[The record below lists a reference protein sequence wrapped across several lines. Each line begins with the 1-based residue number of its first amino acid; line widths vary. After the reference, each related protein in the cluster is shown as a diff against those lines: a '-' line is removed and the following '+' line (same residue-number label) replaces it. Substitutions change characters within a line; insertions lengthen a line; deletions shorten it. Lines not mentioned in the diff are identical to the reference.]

1 MTSVQQAEYIALLQR
16 AGEARTFEAG
26 DVVFAE
32 GEPGECLYVV
42 KSGAVS
48 LQRGGR
54 RLEEV
59 GPGTIFGE
67 MALIDLGPRSA
78 SAVAVTDCELVSIEK
93 RQFWF
98 LVQETPYFAETVMRV
113 MAERLRRRAAVSS
126 TTV

>member
-16 AGEARTFEAG
+16 AGEARTFETG

-42 KSGAVS
+42 KSGAVT
-48 LQRGGR
+48 LQQGGR
-54 RLEEV
+54 QLEEV
-59 GPGTIFGE
+59 RPGTIFGE

-93 RQFWF
+93 RRFWF
-98 LVQETPYFAETVMRV
+98 LVQGTPYFAETVMRV
-113 MAERLRRRAAVSS
+113 MAERLRRRAAVGS

>member
-1 MTSVQQAEYIALLQR
+1 MTSVQQAEYVALLQR
-16 AGEARTFEAG
+16 AGKTAVFEAG

-32 GEPGECLYVV
+32 GEPGDCLYVV

-48 LQRGGR
+48 LQQGERE
-54 RLEEV
+54 LEEV
-59 GPGTIFGE
+59 GPGAIFGE

-93 RQFWF
+93 RRFWF

-113 MAERLRRRAAVSS
+113 MAERLRRRGAS
-126 TTV
+126 TITV